1 MRRIIQNTARK
12 GKKYS
17 EETRKKLSEKKIGNK
32 AWLGKKHTEESK
44 SKMRKPKTKKIC

>member
-1 MRRIIQNTARK
+1 MSEARK
-12 GKKYS
+12 GKKHS

-44 SKMRKPKTKKIC
+44 SKMRKPKIKKIC